1 MLVNFESIRSGV
13 IIQLL
18 YERTKKP
25 LVPIQILLITLI
37 FSLVIGG
44 FGCGKKALPVA
55 PKCLVPKAV
64 NDLKATVIK
73 GKVLLHWTIPDSN
86 TDGSKLTDL
95 AGFKVFRSK
104 APFDPKPCPGC
115 PKSFEELAD
124 IEYRD
129 SPPKSVSIVNKTME
143 LADKNLRYRTIYT
156 YKVLSYNSEGVF
168 SEDSNYAEISW
179 DVSPLSK
186 EGK

>member
-13 IIQLL
+13 MIQLL

-25 LVPIQILLITLI
+25 LATIQILLITLI
-37 FSLVIGG
+37 FSLVMGG

-55 PKCLVPKAV
+55 PKSLAPKAV

-73 GKVLLHWTIPDSN
+73 GKVLLHWTIPDTN
-86 TDGSKLTDL
+86 TDRSKLTNL

-104 APFDPKPCPGC
+104 VPADPKPCSDC

-124 IEYRD
+124 IDYRD
-129 SPPKSVSIVNKTME
+129 SPPNKVSKANKTVE
-143 LADKNLRYRTIYT
+143 FTDKNLRYRTIYT
-156 YKVLSYNSEGVF
+156 YKVLSYNSDGVF

-179 DVSPLSK
+179 DVPLLSD
-186 EGK
+186 

>member
-1 MLVNFESIRSGV
+1 MAKNSLI
-13 IIQLL
+13 
-18 YERTKKP
+18 
-25 LVPIQILLITLI
+25 PIQILLITLI

-73 GKVLLHWTIPDSN
+73 GKVLLHWTIPDTN
-86 TDGSKLTDL
+86 TDTSKLTNL

-104 APFDPKPCPGC
+104 AHFDSEPCPGC
-115 PKSFEELAD
+115 PKRFEEFAD
-124 IEYRD
+124 IDYSG
-129 SPPKSVSIVNKTME
+129 SPPKNLNIVNKTME
-143 LADKNLRYRTIYT
+143 FADKDLRYRTIYT
-156 YKVLSYNSEGVF
+156 YKVLSYNSDGVF
-168 SEDSNYAEISW
+168 SEDSNKAEISL
-179 DVSPLSK
+179 DVPPLSE

>member
-1 MLVNFESIRSGV
+1 MAKNS
-13 IIQLL
+13 
-18 YERTKKP
+18 
-25 LVPIQILLITLI
+25 LVPIQFLLITLF

-55 PKCLVPKAV
+55 PKSLAPKAV
-64 NDLKATVIK
+64 NDLKANIRE
-73 GKVLLHWTIPDSN
+73 GKVLLHWTIPDTN
-86 TDGSKLTDL
+86 TDRSKLTNL
-95 AGFKVFRSK
+95 AGLKVFRSK

-156 YKVLSYNSEGVF
+156 YKVLSYNSDGVF

-179 DVSPLSK
+179 DVAPLSK
-186 EGK
+186 EEK